1 MGWDPLWAWLCAVLD
16 PQDAI
21 NELFKCVLRVY
32 GQENGG
38 PDVWTAAW
46 LYEQK
51 PEPLPVM
58 RSARELIAEA
68 EDDVRAGSILKDCLI
83 RG

>member
-1 MGWDPLWAWLCAVLD
+1 MW
-16 PQDAI
+16 I
-21 NELFKCVLRVY
+21 
-32 GQENGG
+32 
-38 PDVWTAAW
+38 AAW

-58 RSARELIAEA
+58 RSARELITEA
-68 EDDVRAGSILKDCLI
+68 EEGVRAGSILKECLI